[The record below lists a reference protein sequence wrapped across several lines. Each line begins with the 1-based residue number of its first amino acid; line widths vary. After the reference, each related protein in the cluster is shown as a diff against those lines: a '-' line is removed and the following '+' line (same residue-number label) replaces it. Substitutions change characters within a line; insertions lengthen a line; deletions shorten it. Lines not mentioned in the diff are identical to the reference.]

1 MSELHVG
8 DIGTIMHFTIKE
20 AGVAVQLFGATVKN
34 LLLEKKDKTVI
45 TRAMA
50 FHSTVDD
57 GVLTYTTTTGDLDQ
71 AGKWNAQIY
80 LELPSWKG
88 HTSKAAM
95 TVYQPLVV
103 T

>member
-1 MSELHVG
+1 MAELHVG

-20 AGVAVQLFGATVKN
+20 SGVAVQLFGATTKT

-45 TRAMA
+45 SRALA

-80 LELPSWKG
+80 LELPNWKG
-88 HTSKAAM
+88 HTSKVSM
-95 TVYQPLVV
+95 TVYQPLAV